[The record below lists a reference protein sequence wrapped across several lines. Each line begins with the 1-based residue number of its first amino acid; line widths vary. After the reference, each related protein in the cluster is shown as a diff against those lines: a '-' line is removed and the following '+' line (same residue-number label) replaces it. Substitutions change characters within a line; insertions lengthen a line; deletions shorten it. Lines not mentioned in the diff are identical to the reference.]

1 MNKVY
6 ILIEQ
11 YTFEMSIDT
20 RTTVYANRDKA
31 IEAMKAIVEREK
43 ADTWIATKKN
53 VVIRDEET
61 FFDAYVDGYAIDYE
75 TLIMVQEKEI
85 L

>member
-11 YTFEMSIDT
+11 YTFEKSIDT
-20 RTTVYANRDKA
+20 RVTVYADKDKA
-31 IEAMKAIVEREK
+31 IESMKAIVEREK
-43 ADTWIATKKN
+43 TDTWIATEKN
-53 VVIRDEET
+53 VVIRNEEM
-61 FFDAYVDGYAIDYE
+61 FFDAYVDGYATDFE